1 MDKKAILAVY
11 DKVSGVM
18 GLMVQAA
25 EANDWDAVTELEPQ
39 CSAYVDALRASDSHD
54 GLTEDEMQY
63 KMGVIQKIL
72 DDDRRIR
79 ELAQPWM
86 KELSG
91 LIHSSAN
98 SRKVNRAYGAN
109 MAS

>member
-18 GLMVQAA
+18 GLMLQAA
-25 EANDWDAVTELEPQ
+25 EAADWDTVTELGPQ
-39 CSAYVDALRASDSHD
+39 CTAYMDALRTSDNHE
-54 GLTEDEMQY
+54 GLTEEEMEY
-63 KMGVIQKIL
+63 KMSVIRKIL

-86 KELSG
+86 KELG
-91 LIHSSAN
+91 DLIHSSSN
-98 SRKVNRAYGAN
+98 TRKINRAYGAN

>member
-1 MDKKAILAVY
+1 MDRKAILAVY

-25 EANDWDAVTELEPQ
+25 EANDWDMVTELEPQ
-39 CSAYVDALRASDSHD
+39 CTAYVDALRASDNHD

-63 KMGVIQKIL
+63 KMSIIQKIL

-79 ELAQPWM
+79 ELLQPWM
-86 KELSG
+86 KELSD
-91 LIHSSAN
+91 LICSSAN
-98 SRKVNRAYGAN
+98 SRRINRIYGTN